1 MLHELLHSCSASYHS
16 PAEYIEHQSIEEARI
31 EFLTQEIAGKTGI
44 IHVPSYTDLVGILR
58 NLNYGLD
65 LYESDMEF
73 AKELFK
79 QSMTERFNWLQDKV
93 NGSIIYN
100 ENISIDEARA
110 IMDYVGKLVGGL
122 VG

>member
-1 MLHELLHSCSASYHS
+1 
-16 PAEYIEHQSIEEARI
+16 
-31 EFLTQEIAGKTGI
+31 
-44 IHVPSYTDLVGILR
+44 
-58 NLNYGLD
+58 
-65 LYESDMEF
+65 MEF